1 MATRAPAKKASAA
14 KKSAA
19 SKKAPARPAARQKD
33 ACDLL
38 DADHKAVRKLFDE
51 FRSLTESRARS
62 AQAKKRELAER
73 ICMELTVHTQI
84 EEEIF
89 YPAARGAIKD
99 KSLLN
104 EATVEHDSARELMAK
119 IRAMEEGHD
128 MFDATVLVLAEYVDH
143 HVKEE
148 RSELFPK
155 MRQTRVN
162 LVALRDELEQ
172 RRMQL
177 MEQMQEQAETEEV

>member
-1 MATRAPAKKASAA
+1 MATRAPAKKATAA

-19 SKKAPARPAARQKD
+19 KSPARATRQKD

-51 FRSLTESRARS
+51 YRTLSESRARG
-62 AQAKKRELAER
+62 ALAKKQQLAEQ
-73 ICMELTVHTQI
+73 ICLALTVHAQI

-89 YPAARGAIKD
+89 YPAARAVVKD

-104 EATVEHDSARELMAK
+104 EATVEHASTKDLIEQ
-119 IRAMEEGHD
+119 IRGMD
-128 MFDATVLVLAEYVDH
+128 PSDDLFDAKVQVLGEYVDH

-148 RSELFPK
+148 RGELFPK
-155 MRQTRVN
+155 VRESRLN

-172 RRMQL
+172 RKEQL
-177 MEQMQEQAETEEV
+177 TGDMQELGEAEAV